1 MRKEET
7 RGKRDKKKPFR
18 VFTHRWALAS
28 VAVYFHR
35 LDKFI
40 DTLLLAKFDFY
51 VLLHLANE
59 MLSDFEYHVIID
71 SFIHFDQSISSGSYD
86 HMPSSSTHS
95 RTTSSVNAKRNC
107 GKG

>member
-1 MRKEET
+1 MIGAGEKR
-7 RGKRDKKKPFR
+7 RPMGKDKYLFR

-59 MLSDFEYHVIID
+59 MLSDFEYHVNI
-71 SFIHFDQSISSGSYD
+71 F
-86 HMPSSSTHS
+86 
-95 RTTSSVNAKRNC
+95 
-107 GKG
+107 